1 MTITTKSD
9 AEIIDIVQPMIDEVV
24 KASNKKDWAEF
35 SKYQTQQE
43 AQDPA
48 NKRNVLKVWEEEV
61 LFTSL
66 TLEREILG
74 VLRKGEVVQ
83 LIWKQ
88 TSDKVPGDFLA
99 RYFVKE
105 MDLEIKEVGFQIN

>member
-43 AQDPA
+43 AQDPKKA
-48 NKRNVLKVWEEEV
+48 DSTLKCI
-61 LFTSL
+61 
-66 TLEREILG
+66 TLKQPELPC
-74 VLRKGEVVQ
+74 VQ
-83 LIWKQ
+83 H
-88 TSDKVPGDFLA
+88 
-99 RYFVKE
+99 
-105 MDLEIKEVGFQIN
+105 